1 MIVAVIPAYNESA
14 HIRRV
19 VEETSKYVDRV
30 IVVDDGS
37 VDDTAEI
44 VKHMDVIL
52 VRHKTNMGKGVAL
65 KTGFKTALKTGAS
78 IVVTLDGDYQHK
90 PVEIKRLLSYLK
102 KTGSDIVVGS
112 RFLTKE
118 NIQAMPAE
126 RIISN
131 MITSAILRFFFR
143 VPVTDSQSGFR
154 AFKAAVLK
162 IVETRDRRF
171 AAETEILIDA
181 RQKGFIIK
189 EAPISIKYGFEKSK
203 INPLLDTFRWLR
215 TVFIK
220 RVKSLFR
227 DRRKN
232 WRYIIRQGLR
242 NSSLS

>member
-1 MIVAVIPAYNESA
+1 MIAAVIPAYNEA
-14 HIRRV
+14 PYIRRV
-19 VEETSKYVDRV
+19 IEETGEYVDKV

-37 VDDTAEI
+37 VDETARI
-44 VKHMDVIL
+44 VKETNAIL
-52 VRHKTNMGKGVAL
+52 IRHRRNMGKGEAL
-65 KTGFKTALKTGAS
+65 KTGFKAALKYGAD

-90 PVEIKRLLSYLK
+90 PDEIKRLLSYLK
-102 KTGSDIVVGS
+102 KTGADIVVGS

-118 NIQAMPAE
+118 NIQSMPAQ
-126 RIISN
+126 RILSN

-154 AFKAAVLK
+154 AFKASVLK
-162 IVETRDRRF
+162 VLETKDRRF

-181 RQKGFIIK
+181 RQKGFIIR
-189 EAPISIKYGFEKSK
+189 EAPISIKYGSEKSK

-227 DRRKN
+227 DRRVN
-232 WRYIIRQGLR
+232 WRYIIRRGLR
-242 NSSLS
+242 NSSRS